1 LILPDHVV
9 RHGGRPRRN
18 GEADTVVD
26 DDLDEAE
33 RRIDD
38 WQASLQERAARA
50 ETLLARLEGL
60 RAEGAAADG
69 LVKAS
74 VDQAG
79 HLVELKLNDRVRSW
93 PVERI
98 ASTVV
103 EATMVARA
111 ALADQIR
118 EISRD
123 SGLDE

>member
-1 LILPDHVV
+1 
-9 RHGGRPRRN
+9 
-18 GEADTVVD
+18 VVD

-38 WQASLQERAARA
+38 WRASLQERAARA
-50 ETLLARLEGL
+50 QTLLARLEGL
-60 RAEGAAADG
+60 RAEGAATDG

-93 PVERI
+93 PVEKI